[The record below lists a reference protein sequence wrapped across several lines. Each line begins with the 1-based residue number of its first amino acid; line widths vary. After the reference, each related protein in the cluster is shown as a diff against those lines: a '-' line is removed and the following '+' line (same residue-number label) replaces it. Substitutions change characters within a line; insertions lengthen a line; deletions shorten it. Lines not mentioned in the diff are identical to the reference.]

1 MAKLKAPISRRKS
14 LLSVRSASSQS
25 EKPAVPPT
33 AASPQSEN
41 DRNIKQ
47 MLRQFKKL
55 ELAVDKFRAKHSGL
69 TKANILRM
77 LLLPFLRSLPPLEA
91 TFGSLLKIYL
101 SFVLVSTTVLGEWWR
116 VLLLLLSTPPNAL
129 GTQVSSTD
137 RSAYLECISRIMARP
152 EWASADVS
160 CRQNFYGC
168 LADTLDFCINRLQ
181 LTKVVLI
188 SMLAFVG
195 KVFAYGFFHL
205 PNVCNALLFL
215 LNVKQSMVDVHVAGT
230 ARVAPSEYTDAC
242 RVFPKHLVH
251 LIDYRGLV
259 KLDRC
264 KRPVINSIPP
274 PKHPVAGIRDPSGA
288 WVRRW
293 CSSDSDIFDSFFRH
307 YVAIVDS
314 LMVNCPH
321 LSPEVFP
328 GFHII
333 TSHIFQIFLVSIN
346 RILANMNKP
355 ALLKSVSGQT
365 PKPQGKNYI
374 AAEDMAPLP
383 TSFPYKQNDTNYA
396 SIIKLFKTIRD
407 INYSSVVFSNHLTRY
422 FDLLLINVAKTISI
436 FDFNK
441 NGLLLNLAYEY
452 SNHVLDTSNINWEFW
467 LGCNYLMLTST
478 HHVQT
483 ILRSLAFLF
492 NVWDKIPGFLTKHDD
507 PQSVSYLRG
516 WLLDVN
522 ESYKLNFSDW
532 LTSSKVW
539 LTYFTHW
546 NSIVRGY
553 YSRLLVWRIIGV
565 NNYQSSVSMKT
576 TKRAKY
582 KLDFVHESIC
592 EILSSSELT
601 AQLANLD
608 FSADHPML
616 NRKFSIL
623 PVNSKFAYTDDLMTL
638 TAISKTSDLRKT
650 HPYEIFDEAIYTCTS
665 LPSSPSHSEGT
676 LLSPTQPSQKIPRNH
691 SLINSLSRFFKIL
704 STEDTGE
711 INQFNMVPPNRIL
724 GDRHEAPL
732 NKSRNSK
739 LMTSLSSI
747 SVRSRS
753 SSPSLMSFLLS
764 PNTDNSADS
773 SVKSDLD
780 SSSFMSDYLGS
791 SSSSSYSAS
800 SYQPSQPPELFR
812 VPPEI
817 VRPVFKFDIV
827 VDQESA
833 GERYMMMQNVNS
845 ERSRSKFCKSSAVNL
860 SFATMP
866 KEPKVP
872 AVSIYLNSDM
882 YNKFYITKEDYMV
895 DDDILTESDMKD
907 LALFSRQFAQCLRSP
922 TDLMAMGKSLNEW
935 NQIVHEFEYYLFN
948 KVEADQANYFPV
960 SAGEDSSVVLTIVE
974 INEGDYFKRII
985 PFLSIDN
992 FTEVKLLNAA

>member
-1 MAKLKAPISRRKS
+1 MLPQLESDRAIKL
-14 LLSVRSASSQS
+14 
-25 EKPAVPPT
+25 
-33 AASPQSEN
+33 
-41 DRNIKQ
+41 

-69 TKANILRM
+69 TRANILRM
-77 LLLPFLRSLPPLEA
+77 LLLPFLRLLPLLEA
-91 TFGSLLKIYL
+91 LFVPLLKIYL
-101 SFVLVSTTVLGEWWR
+101 SFVSVLTTVLGEWWR

-129 GTQVSSTD
+129 GTQVSTTD

-152 EWASADVS
+152 EWSSADLT
-160 CRQNFYGC
+160 CRQTYYGC
-168 LADTLDFCINRLQ
+168 LADTLDFCINRLL

-215 LNVKQSMVDVHVAGT
+215 LNVKQSMVDVHTSGA
-230 ARVAPSEYTDAC
+230 ARITPAELADAS
-242 RVFPKHLVH
+242 RAFPKHLAH
-251 LIDYRGLV
+251 LIDYRGLT

-274 PKHPVAGIRDPSGA
+274 PKHPVAGIRDPGGT

-293 CSSDSDIFDSFFRH
+293 CSSDSDIFNSFFRH
-307 YVAIVDS
+307 YVEIVDS
-314 LMVNCPH
+314 LILSCPD
-321 LSPEVFP
+321 LLPEAFP

-333 TSHIFQIFLVSIN
+333 SSHIFQIFLVSVN
-346 RILANMNKP
+346 RISANINKP
-355 ALLKSVSGQT
+355 ALLKGASQ
-365 PKPQGKNYI
+365 PQKKSLL
-374 AAEDMAPLP
+374 ASEDMAPLP
-383 TSFPYKQNDTNYA
+383 TTFPYKQNDTNYT

-407 INYSSVVFSNHLTRY
+407 VNYLSVVFLNQLTRY
-422 FDLLLINVAKTISI
+422 IDLLLINVAKSISI

-441 NGLLLNLAYEY
+441 NGLLLNLVYEY

-467 LGCNYLMLTST
+467 LGCNYLMLTAT

-483 ILRSLAFLF
+483 VLRSFAFLF

-507 PQSVSYLRG
+507 PHSVSYLRG

-532 LTSSKVW
+532 LTSSNVW

-565 NNYQSSVSMKT
+565 NNYQLSVSMKT

-582 KLDFVHESIC
+582 KLDFVYESIC
-592 EILSSSELT
+592 EILSSKELT
-601 AQLANLD
+601 QLLANLD

-616 NRKFSIL
+616 SRKFSIL
-623 PVNSKFAYTDDLMTL
+623 PINSKFAYTDDLMTL
-638 TAISKTSDLRKT
+638 TAVTAISKTSDLRKT

-665 LPSSPSHSEGT
+665 LPSSPSHTEAN
-676 LLSPTQPSQKIPRNH
+676 LLSPTQPTQKVPRNH
-691 SLINSLSRFFKIL
+691 SLINSLSRLFKIL
-704 STEDTGE
+704 STEDSGE
-711 INQFNMVPPNRIL
+711 PTQFGMVPPNRIL
-724 GDRHEAPL
+724 GERHDSGSL
-732 NKSRNSK
+732 KQGRNSK

-747 SVRSRS
+747 SVRSRL
-753 SSPSLMSFLLS
+753 SSPSLMSFSLS
-764 PNTDNSADS
+764 PNTDNSADL

-780 SSSFMSDYLGS
+780 SSSFMLDYLGS
-791 SSSSSYSAS
+791 SLSSSYSAL
-800 SYQPSQPPELFR
+800 SYQPLQPPELFKI
-812 VPPEI
+812 PPEI
-817 VRPVFKFDIV
+817 VRPVFKFDII

-833 GERYMMMQNVNS
+833 GERYMMMQSANS
-845 ERSRSKFCKSSAVNL
+845 ERARSKFVKGSNANL

-882 YNKFYITKEDYMV
+882 YNKFYITKEDYTV
-895 DDDILTESDMKD
+895 DDEILSESDMKD
-907 LALFSRQFAQCLRSP
+907 LATFSRQFAQCLRSP